1 VSGCVLVVDD
11 DPSILSLVTD
21 VLVDEGYQVV
31 AASNGAEALRRIAAD
46 VPALLVTDL
55 TMPVMSGQS
64 LVEAC
69 RAQPQMA
76 AMPIVVMSAES
87 RASFDSVST
96 LGVQELLT
104 KPFDIGK
111 LIDVVA
117 QLVAVGL
124 RYQTTHR

>member
-31 AASNGAEALRRIAAD
+31 AASNGAEALRRMAAD

-76 AMPIVVMSAES
+76 LMPIVVMSAES

-104 KPFDIGK
+104 KPFDVGK

-124 RYQTTHR
+124 R